1 MATPVRPPDDL
12 IVCWPRDCD
21 YPLFR
26 RFLARERDRF
36 AKVIVVFTDHHGPDI
51 SGWVREVTDATF
63 LDSRSNG
70 DWRDAA
76 VNMALEV
83 SDAQRVWFTEQDFLI
98 TDPDRFWSQTDGPAV
113 GWQEHDDRWHPSSLF
128 VDRGLIERTSRYFGP
143 DPIDHFYAFGRE
155 LERLIPIKRLEG
167 GFEHLQGTS
176 QNHSLIDRGL
186 DDGVFKRDRF
196 RRYLSDSLEA
206 GVPLHPGWADRARRE
221 IERAP

>member
-1 MATPVRPPDDL
+1 MLDL

-26 RFLARERDRF
+26 QFLRLEYRRFSRVL
-36 AKVIVVFTDHHGPDI
+36 IVFTDHHGPDM

-63 LDSRSNG
+63 IDSHVSGG

-76 VNMALEV
+76 VNQALDR
-83 SDAQRVWFTEQDFLI
+83 SDAERVWFTEQDFLI
-98 TDPDRFWSQTDGPAV
+98 GEGFWEQVDDSPV
-113 GWQEHDDRWHPSSLF
+113 IGWQEHDERWHPSSLF
-128 VDRGLIERTSRYFGP
+128 VDRALIERTRRYFGP
-143 DPIDHFYAFGRE
+143 DPVDHFYAFGKE
-155 LERLIPIKRLEG
+155 LEALSPIKRLEG

-176 QNHSLIDRGL
+176 QNHSLIDRGV

-196 RRYLSDSLEA
+196 RRYLAASLEA
-206 GVPLHPGWADRARRE
+206 EVPLHPGWSERARRE